1 MELLNIDK
9 YSFYSMKMLTLLN
22 LYNVFIKG
30 IIPIIILF
38 SLQCIFYLPINS
50 LDAERSPDKKIGH
63 LKNDYLFV

>member
-9 YSFYSMKMLTLLN
+9 YSFYYQCTN
-22 LYNVFIKG
+22 LYNVLIKG